1 MKNIL
6 RKSYFGFTK
15 WCVAVIVALFALSFV
30 AHAAPVS
37 ITASGT
43 YTQDF
48 NTLISTGTGTWAN
61 DSTIAAWY
69 AQRTGTG
76 TTIAADTGSSNG
88 GNLYS
93 FGSTSSSDRALGSM
107 GSSNAAAGHF
117 AWGVQFQNTSSSTV
131 TIGTVS
137 YTGEE
142 WRKGGNTTASVVTF
156 WYKVSSSAI
165 TSLNPSDLVTDDSTT
180 GWTAVTSLNFSSPVN
195 TATGAALDGNA
206 SANKVAVSANS
217 NISVPAG
224 SYVMLRWKHPR
235 PASGSTHGLAIDDIS
250 VAYTVVAATAPTAP
264 SITSIT
270 PGDGSLSVALTAPSS
285 DGGATIS
292 NYQYSMDNGGTFTAF
307 SPARTTSPLSITG
320 LVNNTTYS
328 VQIKAVNNVG
338 AGEASA
344 SVDGTPVA
352 PAVPP
357 SLTSSTYTGK
367 VAVAFSQTI
376 PATDSPISF
385 ALATGT
391 LPAGLS
397 LDSDTGVI
405 SGQPSAAGSFSVTVT
420 ASNSSGTSSPAT
432 IDFTIDKGGQSITVL
447 AATATKFTTDVPYS
461 LGVAATSGL
470 AVSYASSE
478 IGVATFSGGTVTLV
492 GAGSTTLTASQAGD
506 DNWNPATDVT
516 QTLTVVPPPLATW
529 EVGTQ
534 LNGGASPLAPNFSN
548 NNLDVVGLT
557 KGSGVGGVNTGGLWG
572 GNNFTAADQAG
583 AITAATF
590 ATFSLTPKLGF
601 KFSISEISSYNIRRS
616 GTGPATCIWQ
626 YQKGSGAFTDIGSA
640 ITNPTTTA
648 SGNTQPAIS
657 LSDIADLQNV
667 PAGTT
672 VTFRLSAWGGA
683 AAGTFYINNIT
694 GNDLAVQGT
703 VVEDTTVIPALTSF
717 TPAFGA
723 AGATVTIS
731 GTNLTEVTGV
741 KFNGQTAIFSYQS
754 GDGTITATVP
764 AGIRAGKIALVYGTP
779 EAEVLSSANFE
790 PLDGSGTATVANA
803 DAGSPYLNTAIFARA
818 QSGNQTLAI
827 TLNNTITG
835 SSLTSARITLPSDFG
850 TPDEANVTLPGAG
863 SKSVS
868 GNAITVTG
876 VDIQPGSSFTV
887 SISGLSTPDTSASA
901 SLDGNYAV
909 TVETA
914 GAGGTLGSI
923 LAGPTAYVLI
933 PIANLR
939 DVDSNEEPLD
949 RLKTVAVEGVV
960 TATPLGSTTA
970 KLSAFIQ
977 DSTAGLYIYS
987 FSGTLSTQ
995 NWATGQVRAVVGT
1008 VNHFNGL
1015 TQIDPIR
1022 DANIVSNGTASLPEP
1037 ITVTLPLTN
1046 PEALEGSLI
1055 RIVGLTK
1062 SAAELDTW
1070 AVPSTITAE
1079 DGSANTIDIRMAAGS
1094 TALTPPTYPVTVIGV
1109 LGQSDNTV
1117 PRDSGYQIQPRTQ
1130 GDLNS
1135 VPSNIGLTPTSIA
1148 ENNAVNAEVGTLSTT
1163 DSDVGDSSIYTLVS
1177 GTGDADN
1184 ASFNIN
1190 GASLRAGV
1198 AFDYETKSSYS
1209 IRVRTTDSANNTF
1222 EKVFTITVTD
1232 VVDQT
1237 AQEAYLASFGL
1248 SGANLLGTADPDGD
1262 GLNNDGEFAFGTSPV
1277 DGSSRAV
1284 TQTSV
1289 TGGIK
1294 ITYLQRS
1301 GVTYTVK
1308 SATDLATGFTG
1319 TVTPSRTSLQPTGL
1333 PFGYEQYEATLT
1345 GGDRGFIQ
1353 VEATVP

>member
-1 MKNIL
+1 MFLATAYAVGGHTFGADKKQENKNMKNIL
-6 RKSYFGFTK
+6 RNSNFGFK
-15 WCVAVIVALFALSFV
+15 NRIMRIALLRSEPRKLNRSFGGLRASLLLALTAGWMGFAQ
-30 AHAAPVS
+30 AAPVS

-43 YTQDF
+43 YTQNF
-48 NTLISTGTGTWAN
+48 NGLITSSSATWTD
-61 DSTIAAWY
+61 DSTLTSWY
-69 AQRTGTG
+69 AQRSGTGITIVANDGASNSGALYSYGTG
-76 TTIAADTGSSNG
+76 TNT
-88 GNLYS
+88 
-93 FGSTSSSDRALGSM
+93 DRALGSV
-107 GSSNAAAGHF
+107 GSGTPGNL
-117 AWGVQFQNTSSSTV
+117 AWGVLLQNNSASTA

-137 YTGEE
+137 YTGEQ
-142 WRKGGNTTASVVTF
+142 WRKSGVTAAQVVTF
-156 WYKVSSSAI
+156 WFRTSASLI
-165 TSLNPSDLVTDDSTT
+165 NSLNPGTDNA
-180 GWTAVTSLNFSSPVN
+180 GWTAVTGLDFSSPIN
-195 TATGAALDGNA
+195 TATATSLDGNA
-206 SANKVAVSANS
+206 TANRTLKSANAN
-217 NISVPAG
+217 ITIPAG
-224 SYVMLRWKHPR
+224 HYVMLRWSDPDH
-235 PASGSTHGLAIDDIS
+235 SGSDHGLAVDDVS
-250 VAYTVVAATAPTAP
+250 VSYTVAVATAPVAP

-270 PGDGSLSVALTAPSS
+270 PGDGSLSVAFTAPIS

-292 NYQYSMDNGGTFTAF
+292 NYQYSTDNGGTFTAF
-307 SPARTTSPLSITG
+307 SPAQTTSPLSITG
-320 LVNNTTYS
+320 LVNSTTYS
-328 VQIKAVNNVG
+328 VQIKAVNSVG

-344 SVDGTPVA
+344 SIDGTPVA

-357 SLTSSTYTGK
+357 ELTSSTYTGK

-376 PATDSPISF
+376 PATGSPTSF

-432 IDFTIDKGGQSITVL
+432 IDFTIDKGDQSITGL

-461 LGVAATSGL
+461 LTATANSGL
-470 AVSYASSE
+470 TVSYGSSNT
-478 IGVATFSGGTVTLV
+478 GVATVSGGTVTLV

-506 DNWNPATDVT
+506 ANWNPATDVT

-557 KGSGVGGVNTGGLWG
+557 KGSGVGGVTTPGLWG

-590 ATFSLTPKLGF
+590 ATFSLTPKVGF

-616 GTGPATCIWQ
+616 STGPATCIWQ
-626 YQKGSGAFTDIGSA
+626 YQKGSDAFTDIGSA
-640 ITNPTTTA
+640 ITNPTTTG

-754 GDGTITATVP
+754 GDGTIAATVP

-779 EAEVLSSANFE
+779 EAEVLSSTNFE

-803 DAGSPYLNTAIFARA
+803 DAGSPYLNSAIFARA

-835 SSLTSARITLPSDFG
+835 SSLTSARITLPSALG
-850 TPDEANVTLPGAG
+850 TPDVANVTLPGAG

-901 SLDGNYAV
+901 SVDGNYAV

-933 PIANLR
+933 PIANIR
-939 DVDSNEEPLD
+939 DVDSNGEPLD

-1008 VNHFNGL
+1008 VSHFNGL

-1062 SAAELDTW
+1062 SATELDTW

-1094 TALTPPTYPVTVIGV
+1094 IASTEPTYPMTVVGV
-1109 LGQSDNTV
+1109 LGQSDNTA

-1135 VPSNIGLTPTSIA
+1135 VPTDTP
-1148 ENNAVNAEVGTLSTT
+1148 
-1163 DSDVGDSSIYTLVS
+1163 
-1177 GTGDADN
+1177 
-1184 ASFNIN
+1184 
-1190 GASLRAGV
+1190 
-1198 AFDYETKSSYS
+1198 
-1209 IRVRTTDSANNTF
+1209 
-1222 EKVFTITVTD
+1222 
-1232 VVDQT
+1232 
-1237 AQEAYLASFGL
+1237 QEQYLASYGL
-1248 SGANLLGTADPDGD
+1248 VKGTPEAAGTADPDGD
-1262 GLNNDGEFAFGTSPV
+1262 GLSNAGEFAFGTSPV
-1277 DGSSRAV
+1277 SGASRAV
-1284 TQTSV
+1284 TQESV
-1289 TGGIK
+1289 VGGIK
-1294 ITYLQRS
+1294 IKWLQRS
-1301 GVTYTVK
+1301 GIDYTVK
-1308 SATDLATGFTG
+1308 S
-1319 TVTPSRTSLQPTGL
+1319 TVNLGSAFSGPVSSTPVSPQPSGL
-1333 PFGYEQYEATLT
+1333 GDYQQYEATLT
-1345 GGDRGFIQ
+1345 GGDRGFIK
-1353 VEATVP
+1353 VEAFVP

>member
-6 RKSYFGFTK
+6 RKSNFGFK
-15 WCVAVIVALFALSFV
+15 NWIMRMALLRSEPRKLNSSFGGLRLSLALV
-30 AHAAPVS
+30 LTVGWMGAAQAAPVS

-69 AQRTGTG
+69 AQRSGTG
-76 TTIAADTGSSNG
+76 TSIAADTGSVNG

-93 FGSTSSSDRALGSM
+93 YGSASITDRAIGSLGSGNATA
-107 GSSNAAAGHF
+107 GSF
-117 AWGVQFQNTSSSTV
+117 AWGLLLQNNSASTA
-131 TIGTVS
+131 TIGTVN
-137 YTGEE
+137 YTGEQ
-142 WRKGGNTTASVVTF
+142 WRKSGVTAAQVITF
-156 WYKVSSSAI
+156 WFRTSASLI
-165 TSLNPSDLVTDDSTT
+165 NSLNPGTDNN
-180 GWTAVTSLNFSSPVN
+180 GWTAVTALDFSSPIN
-195 TATGAALDGNA
+195 TATATALDGNA
-206 SANKVAVSANS
+206 TANRTLVSAVA
-217 NISVPAG
+217 NITVPAG
-224 SYVMLRWKHPR
+224 HYVMLRWSDPDHT
-235 PASGSTHGLAIDDIS
+235 GNDHGLAVDDVS
-250 VAYTVVAATAPTAP
+250 VAYTVAVATAPAAP
-264 SITSIT
+264 TITSIT
-270 PGDGSLSVALTAPSS
+270 PGDGSLLVAFTAPSS

-292 NYQYSMDNGGTFTAF
+292 NYQYSTDNGGTFTAF
-307 SPARTTSPLSITG
+307 SPAQTTSPLSITG
-320 LVNNTTYS
+320 LVNSTTYS
-328 VQIKAVNNVG
+328 VQIKAVNSVG

-344 SVDGTPVA
+344 SIDGTPVA

-357 SLTSSTYTGK
+357 ELTSSTYTGK

-376 PATDSPISF
+376 PATGSPTSF

-432 IDFTIDKGGQSITVL
+432 IDFTIDKGDQSITGL

-461 LGVAATSGL
+461 LTATANSGL
-470 AVSYASSE
+470 TVTYASSDT
-478 IGVATFSGGTVTLV
+478 GVATVSGGTVTLV
-492 GAGSTTLTASQAGD
+492 GAGSTTLRASQSGNE
-506 DNWNPATDVT
+506 NWNPAIDVT

-529 EVGTQ
+529 ELTGVS
-534 LNGGASPLAPNFSN
+534 GGALLAPTVSN
-548 NNLDVVGLT
+548 ANVAVVGLT
-557 KGSGVGGVNTGGLWG
+557 RGSGIVVPSSPAGSAWG
-572 GNNFTAADQAG
+572 GSEL
-583 AITAATF
+583 ITAGQAAAIAAEDF
-590 ATFSLTPKLGF
+590 ATFSITPKAGY
-601 KFSISEISSYNIRRS
+601 KFSISEISAYNIRRS
-616 GTGPATCIWQ
+616 GSGPTTGIWQ
-626 YQKGSGAFTDIGSA
+626 YQKGSGAFTDIGTE
-640 ITNPTTTA
+640 ITWGATT
-648 SGNTQPAIS
+648 SGTGNSQAAIS
-657 LSDIADLQNV
+657 LTGISDLQNV
-667 PAGTT
+667 AAGTT
-672 VTFRLSAWGGA
+672 ITFRLIAWGGTGTS
-683 AAGTFYINNIT
+683 GTFYINNIT
-694 GNDLAVQGT
+694 GDDLAVQGT
-703 VVEDTTVIPALTSF
+703 VVEDTTVIPGLSSF
-717 TPAFGA
+717 SPAFGA

-731 GTNLTEVTGV
+731 GSNLSAVTGV

-764 AGIRAGKIALVYGTP
+764 AGIRAGKISLVYGTP
-779 EAEVLSSANFE
+779 EAEVLSSTNFE

-803 DAGSPYLNTAIFARA
+803 DAGSPYLNSAIFARG

-827 TLNNTITG
+827 TLNNTVTG
-835 SSLTSARITLPSDFG
+835 SSLTSARITLPSALG
-850 TPDEANVTLPGAG
+850 TPDVANVTLPGAG

-914 GAGGTLGSI
+914 GTGGTLGSI
-923 LAGPTAYVLI
+923 LTGPTAYVLI
-933 PIANLR
+933 PIANIR
-939 DVDSNEEPLD
+939 DVDSNGEPLD

-960 TATPLGSTTA
+960 TATPLGSDTA

-1008 VNHFNGL
+1008 VSHFNGL

-1094 TALTPPTYPVTVIGV
+1094 TASTEPTYPVTVVGV
-1109 LGQSDNTV
+1109 LGQSDNTA

-1130 GDLNS
+1130 GDLTS
-1135 VPSNIGLTPTSIA
+1135 APTDTPQEQYLESYGLVKGTP
-1148 ENNAVNAEVGTLSTT
+1148 
-1163 DSDVGDSSIYTLVS
+1163 
-1177 GTGDADN
+1177 
-1184 ASFNIN
+1184 
-1190 GASLRAGV
+1190 GAA
-1198 AFDYETKSSYS
+1198 
-1209 IRVRTTDSANNTF
+1209 
-1222 EKVFTITVTD
+1222 
-1232 VVDQT
+1232 
-1237 AQEAYLASFGL
+1237 
-1248 SGANLLGTADPDGD
+1248 GTADPDGD

-1277 DGSSRAV
+1277 SGASRAV
-1284 TQTSV
+1284 TQESV
-1289 TGGIK
+1289 VGGIK
-1294 ITYLQRS
+1294 IKWLQRS
-1301 GVTYTVK
+1301 GINYTVK
-1308 SATDLATGFTG
+1308 STDNLGSAFSGP
-1319 TVTPSRTSLQPTGL
+1319 VSSSPVSPQPSGL
-1333 PFGYEQYEATLT
+1333 GDYQQYEATLT

>member
-6 RKSYFGFTK
+6 GNSNFRFTK
-15 WCVAVIVALFALSFV
+15 WCFGMALLRSEPRKLNRSFGGLRVSLLLALTV
-30 AHAAPVS
+30 GWMGAAQGWSQVNVGVTS
-37 ITASGT
+37 S
-43 YTQDF
+43 YSQNF
-48 NTLISTGTGTWAN
+48 NSL
-61 DSTIAAWY
+61 
-69 AQRTGTG
+69 TG
-76 TTIAADTGSSNG
+76 TTWTDNSTISGWYASRTAIVQGTGSSSTG
-88 GNLYS
+88 AMYS
-93 FGSTSSSDRALGSM
+93 FGSSGTPADRALG
-107 GSSNAAAGHF
+107 GLESNSTGAIAF
-117 AWGVQFQNTSSSTV
+117 GVQFNNNSGGVLSSINVAYVGEQWRQDPNTTPDVINFYYKVATTADSSVTSS
-131 TIGTVS
+131 
-137 YTGEE
+137 
-142 WRKGGNTTASVVTF
+142 A
-156 WYKVSSSAI
+156 
-165 TSLNPSDLVTDDSTT
+165 T
-180 GWTAVTSLNFSSPVN
+180 GWTAVSTLDFTNPK
-195 TATGAALDGNA
+195 TGTVGAIDGNA
-206 SANKVAVSANS
+206 SANRTSLSSILTGV
-217 NISVPAG
+217 SVPNG
-224 SYVMLRWKHPR
+224 SYLFLKWVSPNS
-235 PASGSTHGLAIDDIS
+235 SGNDQGMSIDDLS
-250 VAYTVVAATAPTAP
+250 VSWTTAVATAPAAP

-270 PGDGSLSVALTAPSS
+270 PGDGSLLVDFTAPSS

-292 NYQYSMDNGGTFTAF
+292 NYQYSTDNGGTFTAF
-307 SPARTTSPLSITG
+307 SPGQTTSPLSITG
-320 LVNNTTYS
+320 LVNGTTYS
-328 VQIKAVNNVG
+328 VQIKAVNSVG

-344 SVDGTPVA
+344 SIDGTPVA

-376 PATDSPISF
+376 PATGSPTSF

-397 LDSDTGVI
+397 LNSATGVI

-420 ASNSSGTSSPAT
+420 ASNSRGTSSPAT
-432 IDFTIDKGGQSITVL
+432 IDFTIDKGDQSITGL

-461 LGVAATSGL
+461 LTATANSGL
-470 AVSYASSE
+470 TVSYVSSNT
-478 IGVATFSGGTVTLV
+478 GVATVSGGTVTLV
-492 GAGSTTLTASQAGD
+492 GAGSTTLTASQSGNE
-506 DNWNPATDVT
+506 NWNPAIDLT
-516 QTLTVVPPPLATW
+516 QTLTVVPTPLATW
-529 EVGTQ
+529 EVGGQTS
-534 LNGGASPLAPNFSN
+534 GGVSPLAPNVSN
-548 NNLDVVGLT
+548 TNLDVVGLT
-557 KGSGVGGVNTGGLWG
+557 RGSGVGAATANGVWG
-572 GNNFTAADQAG
+572 GNNFTAVDQAG
-583 AITAATF
+583 AITAGAF
-590 ATFSLTPKLGF
+590 ATFSLTPKAGF

-640 ITNPTTTA
+640 ITNPIDAT
-648 SGNTQPAIS
+648 SGNTKPAIS

-672 VTFRLSAWGGA
+672 VTFRLIAWGGA

-694 GNDLAVQGT
+694 GHDLAVQGT

-803 DAGSPYLNTAIFARA
+803 DAGSPYLNSAIFARA

-827 TLNNTITG
+827 TLNNTVTG

-933 PIANLR
+933 PIANIR
-939 DVDSNEEPLD
+939 DVDSNGEPLD

-960 TATPLGSTTA
+960 TATPLGSDTA

-1008 VNHFNGL
+1008 VSHFNGL

-1062 SAAELDTW
+1062 SAAELDSW
-1070 AVPSTITAE
+1070 VVPSTITAE

-1094 TALTPPTYPVTVIGV
+1094 TAETPPTYPVTVVGV

-1135 VPSNIGLTPTSIA
+1135 VPTDTPQ
-1148 ENNAVNAEVGTLSTT
+1148 EQ
-1163 DSDVGDSSIYTLVS
+1163 YLVS
-1177 GTGDADN
+1177 YGLVKGTP
-1184 ASFNIN
+1184 
-1190 GASLRAGV
+1190 
-1198 AFDYETKSSYS
+1198 
-1209 IRVRTTDSANNTF
+1209 
-1222 EKVFTITVTD
+1222 
-1232 VVDQT
+1232 
-1237 AQEAYLASFGL
+1237 EAA
-1248 SGANLLGTADPDGD
+1248 GTADPDGD
-1262 GLNNDGEFAFGTSPV
+1262 GLNNAGEFAFGTSPV

-1284 TQTSV
+1284 TKTSV

-1308 SATDLATGFTG
+1308 LATDLATGFTG
-1319 TVTPSRTSLQPTGL
+1319 TVTPSITSPQPTGL
-1333 PFGYEQYEATLT
+1333 PLGYEQYEATLST
-1345 GGDRGFIQ
+1345 GTKGFLM
-1353 VEATVP
+1353 VEAVVP